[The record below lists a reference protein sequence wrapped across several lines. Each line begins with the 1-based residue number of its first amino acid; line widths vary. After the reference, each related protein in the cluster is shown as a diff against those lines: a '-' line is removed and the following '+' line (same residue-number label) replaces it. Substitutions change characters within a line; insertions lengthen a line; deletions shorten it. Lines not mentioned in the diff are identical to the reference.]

1 MVWKITSSQ
10 ERPQQFYS
18 MTVWNMYIQQDAEL
32 PVWNLWFQLT
42 AKAQMATLSILLL

>member
-1 MVWKITSSQ
+1 
-10 ERPQQFYS
+10 
-18 MTVWNMYIQQDAEL
+18 MYIQQDTEH